1 MHVSFKENA
10 INPMTRA
17 YTFRYK
23 EAPVP
28 AQKEN
33 CIESN
38 INKNHPEGFDNVS
51 FLSKETF
58 APGTKAALKCA
69 FEGKGCPEIILV
81 EKSELCEDGVVRY
94 GACFEIVLYKNGVNV
109 WRHFMDENYKCSWH
123 KRVGVDFPVTENEIH
138 TLTVETKENYI
149 IFSVDG
155 KKTTLRTEDLFSS
168 FHIGLTLCE
177 GVARAYEMEYEKV

>member
-1 MHVSFKENA
+1 MHVNFARDCENGLL
-10 INPMTRA
+10 RA

-28 AQKEN
+28 QQRDTY
-33 CIESN
+33 IESVKN
-38 INKNHPEGFDNVS
+38 ENHPEGFDNVS

-58 APGTKAALKCA
+58 APGTKATLKCA
-69 FEGKGCPEIILV
+69 FEGMGCPEIILV
-81 EKSELCEDGVVRY
+81 RKPELCEDGVTRY

-109 WRHFMDENYKCSWH
+109 WRHFMDENHKCSWH
-123 KRVGVDFPVTENEIH
+123 KRVGVEFSVTENEIH

-155 KKTTLRTEDLFSS
+155 RKTTLRTEDLFDE

-177 GVARAYEMEYEKV
+177 GVARAYEFEYEKV